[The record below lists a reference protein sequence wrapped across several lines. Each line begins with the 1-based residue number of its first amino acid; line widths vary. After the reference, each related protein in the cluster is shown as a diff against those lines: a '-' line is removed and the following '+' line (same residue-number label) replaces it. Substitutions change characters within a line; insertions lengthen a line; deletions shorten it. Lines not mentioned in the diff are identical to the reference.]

1 MVTRL
6 ESTART
12 REQLIAAADQV
23 FVKSGFHGATV
34 EAIAAAAG
42 LTTGAVYSAFGGKA
56 ELFLAVVDR
65 RLDERI
71 AELHEYSKLPFGPE
85 RTKLAA
91 EQFLDRI
98 RREREWQIA
107 LLEFR
112 LYAARNPDL
121 TAAFANRHRRFVAAE
136 AREGREDRPESESH
150 LAAERAARA
159 GIAIGNGY
167 ALERLTDP
175 ERATE
180 EEFVRVAVILMQA
193 LEEAGG
199 LD

>member
-1 MVTRL
+1 MRRFGRDRPMRRALARL
-6 ESTART
+6 GDHGRGVGGGARRARAEPPLTA
-12 REQLIAAADQV
+12 
-23 FVKSGFHGATV
+23 
-34 EAIAAAAG
+34 
-42 LTTGAVYSAFGGKA
+42 
-56 ELFLAVVDR
+56 
-65 RLDERI
+65 ERI
-71 AELHEYSKLPFGPE
+71 AELREYSKLPFGPE

-112 LYAARNPDL
+112 LYAARNPEL
-121 TAAFANRHRRFVAAE
+121 TAAFANRHRRFVAAV